1 MLKKW
6 KVILVM
12 GAVISVIVLGFISV
26 SFADKKPTVV
36 VVLKASDSEYWKI
49 MKAGIEKGFKDFG
62 VNGKVMVPSEAT
74 PQEQVEL
81 LRMTYKE
88 KPDIIITAPY
98 SSSVGPTLETFT
110 DIPILLIDTDLTIKN
125 KTAYIGTNNN
135 DLGKKAGAFLASQL
149 QPGDKVAIIGGDIS
163 FSVFRERV
171 DGAALALLNA
181 GIEVAY
187 TKTGV
192 PDDPKAVQK
201 AITMVLRDYPDI
213 KGVVTTHDSI
223 ALPVIKELEKQGN
236 LIPVI
241 GPDGLTEMLELIADE
256 TLPGT
261 MAQNPYD
268 MGYLSVETAMKV
280 IQGETVEPFVDS
292 GVDII
297 IKENAQQRLNFYE
310 ELVK

>member
-1 MLKKW
+1 VVKKG
-6 KVILVM
+6 KFILVIA
-12 GAVISVIVLGFISV
+12 AVISVMVLGFMSV
-26 SFADKKPTVV
+26 SFAEKKPTVV
-36 VVLKASDSEYWKI
+36 VVLKVADSEYWKI

-62 VNGKVMVPSEAT
+62 INGKVMEPSDAT
-74 PQEQVEL
+74 PKKQMEL
-81 LRMTYKE
+81 LSKAYKE
-88 KPDIIITAPY
+88 KPDVIITAPY

-125 KTAYIGTNNN
+125 KTAYIGTDNN

-149 QPGDKVAIIGGDIS
+149 QPGDKVAIMSGDIS

-171 DGAALALLNA
+171 DGATVSLQNA

-187 TKTGV
+187 TKTGIS
-192 PDDPKAVQK
+192 DDPKAVQK
-201 AITMVLRDYPDI
+201 AISMILREHPDI
-213 KGVVTTHDSI
+213 KGVVTSHDLI
-223 ALPVIKELEKQGN
+223 ALPVIKELKKHGL

-261 MAQNPYD
+261 MGQNPYD

-280 IQGETVEPFVDS
+280 IRGETVEPFVDS

-297 IKENAQQRLNFYE
+297 IKENGQRRLNFYE
-310 ELVK
+310 KIVK

>member
-1 MLKKW
+1 MLKKG
-6 KVILVM
+6 KSILVIV
-12 GAVISVIVLGFISV
+12 AVISVIVLSFISV
-26 SFADKKPTVV
+26 SFADKKPKVV
-36 VVLKASDSEYWKI
+36 VVLKAADSQYWEI

-62 VNGKVMVPSEAT
+62 IDGKVLVPKEAS
-74 PQEQVEL
+74 PKEQVEL
-81 LRMTYKE
+81 LKQTYNE

-98 SSSVGPTLETFT
+98 NSSVGPILETFT
-110 DIPILLIDTDLTIKN
+110 DIPILLVDTNLTIKN
-125 KTAYIGTNNN
+125 KTAYIGTDNN

-171 DGAALALLNA
+171 DGASQSLKNA
-181 GIEVAY
+181 GMEIAY
-187 TKTGV
+187 TKTGI
-192 PDDPKAVQK
+192 PDDPKEVQK
-201 AITMVLRDYPDI
+201 AISMVLRDHPDI
-213 KGVVTTHDSI
+213 KGVVTSHDTI
-223 ALPVIKELEKQGN
+223 ALPVVKELEKQGL

-241 GPDGLTEMLELIADE
+241 GPDGLTEMLKFIADE

-280 IQGETVEPFVDS
+280 IKGENIEPFVDS

-297 IKENAQQRLNFYE
+297 IKENALQRLNFYE
-310 ELVK
+310 KILK